1 VLFDYLAA
9 VDPVVGGMFTA
20 VCVLIGTVAAA
31 LFQSRRQAQTTAADT
46 ATKVIEQ
53 AMGGIRELA
62 EQRQAELERVAN
74 AHKAELVAVNERLD
88 ECRRNEEQLRTH
100 VAELHQRHRSEL
112 ANLQRRIGE
121 MERRTSD

>member
-1 VLFDYLAA
+1 VLWTQSAA

-31 LFQSRRQAQTTAADT
+31 LFQSRRQAQATAADT

-62 EQRQAELERVAN
+62 DQRQAELERVAARN
-74 AHKAELVAVNERLD
+74 AYELAAVNERLD
-88 ECRRNEEQLRTH
+88 ECRRNESELRDE
-100 VAELHQRHRSEL
+100 VRAAHQRHRKEL
-112 ANLQRRIGE
+112 EKR
-121 MERRTSD
+121 SSS